1 MTITSVAGTWA
12 RLEPQGLR
20 ADLVEDVVLPVPLSE
35 DDLELLGREDRLL
48 VLEDVLDRDPRARRV
63 HPCIDAIAHQELGR
77 HEVHQEDRRAA
88 AVLLRER
95 LQVPREA
102 ASGLADLL
110 RDEDPEALRVAG
122 PGDRGVPL
130 PQDAVPHF

>member
-20 ADLVEDVVLPVPLSE
+20 ADLVEDVVLPVPLSA

-63 HPCIDAIAHQELGR
+63 HPRVDSVAHQEFGR
-77 HEVHQEDRRAA
+77 HEVHQENHRAA
-88 AVLLRER
+88 AVLLREP

-102 ASGLADLL
+102 PSVLADLL
-110 RDEDPEALRVAG
+110 RDDDPERLR
-122 PGDRGVPL
+122 
-130 PQDAVPHF
+130 